1 MVRLAG
7 VVGVLVGI
15 LVTPADQLCVC
26 VSAISL

>member
-15 LVTPADQLCVC
+15 LVTPADQLYVC